1 LASVGADVIVEPL
14 PKDGSIAIFSVQG
27 AFLMPE
33 SVARRPRGLSGN
45 PLPLGGPKPSRVN
58 RGVWRYRSR
67 LVGLWLCG
75 CLGLAW
81 AGGCSST
88 ATPPTATE
96 AIKPGPVTV
105 VIELGSE
112 QKSHQFDEVQPG
124 TTIAELMAQIEDPL
138 VRLTGSGSMA
148 FVESIGELGTDRGLG
163 WTFRVNG
170 EWADRG
176 IGAFPLEPPAEIR
189 WTHGAFESSA
199 P

>member
-1 LASVGADVIVEPL
+1 
-14 PKDGSIAIFSVQG
+14 
-27 AFLMPE
+27 MPE
-33 SVARRPRGLSGN
+33 SVARRPFGLSGTPF
-45 PLPLGGPKPSRVN
+45 PLSGQKPSQVG
-58 RGVWRYRSR
+58 RGIYRPLSL

-75 CLGLAW
+75 WLAW

-88 ATPPTATE
+88 VSPPTVPRTTE
-96 AIKPGPVTV
+96 PGPVTV

-112 QKSHQFDEVQPG
+112 QKSQRFEEVQPG
-124 TTIAELMAQIEDPL
+124 TTIAELMAQIEDPPI
-138 VRLTGSGSMA
+138 RLTGSGSMA

-189 WTHGAFESSA
+189 WTHGAFELSA